1 MLSGEDSYNISL
13 VSSQLLRKQTKR
25 KCVKKKKKK
34 SRTFLVVQWL
44 VLCAPSAGVLGPI
57 PGQGTRLHMQQL
69 KKTIPQPRPTVA
81 K

>member
-13 VSSQLLRKQTKR
+13 VSSQLIRKQTKR
-25 KCVKKKKKK
+25 KCVKK

-69 KKTIPQPRPTVA
+69 KKKIPQPRPTVA